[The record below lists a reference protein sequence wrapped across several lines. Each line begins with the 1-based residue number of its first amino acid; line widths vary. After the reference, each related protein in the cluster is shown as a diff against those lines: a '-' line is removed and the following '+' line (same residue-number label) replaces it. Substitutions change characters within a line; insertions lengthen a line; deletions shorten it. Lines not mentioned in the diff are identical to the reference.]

1 MKIQEIVNDLEW
13 QIIRRSFLG
22 TWKHTPA
29 ANCQILRTYLQD
41 FSDPLRVRRVLNYLT
56 GSAFRFGRIRHLE
69 IDRLLLEI
77 RERKQHEKET
87 SPTL

>member
-1 MKIQEIVNDLEW
+1 MKIQEIVNDPEW

-29 ANCQILRTYLQD
+29 ANCQVLRMYLQD
-41 FSDPLRVRRVLNYLT
+41 FSDPLKVRRVHNYLT
-56 GSAFRFGRIRHLE
+56 GSAFRFRRIRHLE

-77 RERKQHEKET
+77 RERKLHEKENLV
-87 SPTL
+87 TL

>member
-1 MKIQEIVNDLEW
+1 MKIQEIVNDPEW

-87 SPTL
+87 SSTL

>member
-1 MKIQEIVNDLEW
+1 MKIQDVVNDPEW
-13 QIIRRSFLG
+13 QAIRRSMIG
-22 TWKHTPA
+22 TWKHTPE

-56 GSAFRFGRIRHLE
+56 GSAFRFRRIRHLE
-69 IDRLLLEI
+69 IDKLVLEI

-87 SPTL
+87 ASTL